1 MATFRMKEKVSK
13 PTKEHFSQVPQ
24 RQAKT
29 PSALQAKGKANA
41 VIQDNR
47 QQSLQLMKLK
57 ANLGEEDKLTQHKSY
72 VATHSKAYFTV
83 NPIASTQTH
92 PLQRMPD
99 TAKAFSGGGLP
110 NQLKSGMEALSG
122 MSLDHVN
129 VHYNSSKPAAV
140 QAHAYAQG
148 SDIHLAS
155 GQEKHLPHE
164 LGHVVQQAQGKV
176 KPTVSIGGMAVN
188 DNPSLE
194 NEADRL
200 GVKALQM
207 KTETKID

>member
-1 MATFRMKEKVSK
+1 MPTFSAKEKILHKASESSPHV
-13 PTKEHFSQVPQ
+13 Q
-24 RQAKT
+24 RQAKICST
-29 PSALQAKGKANA
+29 LQTKDEAKS

-47 QQSLQLMKLK
+47 QQSLQLMQLK
-57 ANLGEEDKLTQHKSY
+57 MILEEKDKLAQHK
-72 VATHSKAYFTV
+72 AYGAH
-83 NPIASTQTH
+83 NA
-92 PLQRMPD
+92 LQRASNQTRD
-99 TAKAFSGGGLP
+99 SGQGLP
-110 NQLKSGMEALSG
+110 DKLQSGMEALSG

-164 LGHVVQQAQGKV
+164 LGHVVQQAEGRV
-176 KPTVSIGGMAVN
+176 KPTTSVSGMAVN
-188 DNPSLE
+188 DDAVLE

-200 GVKALQM
+200 GEKALQFERS
-207 KTETKID
+207 KASC